1 LFLLPVLLLVFG
13 VLVLFVAG
21 VLLFAV
27 LFGSLFSE
35 EFFLGMFAGLLP
47 DIDHPPGIPRASFD
61 EAEFSAFRH
70 GEYVKNTST
79 QAYNTG
85 THS

>member
-1 LFLLPVLLLVFG
+1 LTG
-13 VLVLFVAG
+13 KTHAAAG
-21 VLLFAV
+21 AFIGAV
-27 LFGSLFSE
+27 IGQLTGSPLE
-35 EFFLGMFAGLLP
+35 GFFLGMFAGLLP